1 MALTL
6 NGSNNTIGG
15 LAVGGLPDG
24 IVDTDMI
31 AANAVTAAKASG
43 RHTYKKHIQVNLDT
57 GSLTSA
63 TITGIPNNAV
73 IIKLFF
79 QRYSIDG
86 NNTSSVLRL
95 RFGAGSIDSGGNYS
109 WGTFRTNSTA
119 DTDQAVA
126 LNAGDGNAG
135 DSNFMSIIEP
145 ASTGHVHIFNGVVT
159 IERATDS
166 GGADEGGWFTRARFT
181 DLRNGSEQERRQYSH
196 TGRWRNTGVINQIQI
211 FNGGYEYDE
220 SARVVC
226 CYQTGD
232 YE

>member
-1 MALTL
+1 MPITI
-6 NGSNNTIGG
+6 NGSGTISGVS
-15 LAVGGLPDG
+15 VGGLPDG

-31 AANAVTAAKASG
+31 AANAVTTAKSSG
-43 RHTYKKHIQVNLDT
+43 RHTYQKHTQVNLDT

-79 QRYSIDG
+79 LRYSTEA
-86 NNTSSVLRL
+86 NTGHLMRL
-95 RFGAGSIDSGGNYS
+95 RFGAGSLDSGSNYS

-119 DTDQAVA
+119 NTDQSVA
-126 LNAGDGNAG
+126 LNSGDGNAG
-135 DSNFMSIIEP
+135 NFSYMSIIDT
-145 ASTGHVHIFNGVVT
+145 ASSNASHIFNGVVT

-166 GGADEGGWFTRARFT
+166 GGADEGGWFTRGRFT
-181 DLRNGSEQERRQYSH
+181 DLRNDNEQVRRQYSH
-196 TGRWRNTGVINQIQI
+196 TGRWRNTGNINQIQI
-211 FNGGYEYDE
+211 FNGGNQYDE

>member
-1 MALTL
+1 MPISI
-6 NGSNNTIGG
+6 NGSGTITGVS
-15 LAVGGLPDG
+15 VGGLPDG

-31 AANAVTAAKASG
+31 AANAVTTAKSSG
-43 RHTYKKHIQVNLDT
+43 RHTYQKHTQVNLDT

-86 NNTSSVLRL
+86 NNTSNVMRL
-95 RFGAGSIDSGGNYS
+95 RFGAGSLDTGGNYS
-109 WGTFRTNSTA
+109 WGTFRTNST
-119 DTDQAVA
+119 DRTDQAVA

-145 ASTGHVHIFNGVVT
+145 ASTGHVHKFNGVVT

-166 GGADEGGWFTRARFT
+166 GGADEGGWFTRGRFT